1 MRFRT
6 ILLAAM
12 VVLLAAVLGVTVGR
26 VAFTIQ
32 TSARK
37 DISEDLRRSR
47 DLFES
52 IRSYRESLHKSEAR
66 VVAEEPRLK
75 AVVAT
80 EDVSR
85 ETVLGVAFDLRRA
98 LQSDLFLITDG
109 DGRLVADVLEPTAQG
124 FDLSPNPVVAA
135 ALKDG
140 EKAGVWTSEGAVFE
154 VSARRLEF
162 GTTTVGVLVIGYKID
177 DRVVD
182 SIRRQTASL
191 IAVEFDGRLVAVSE
205 LEAGG
210 AIDRAAL
217 GVAVEAVPTSSD
229 PSAAPTEITVA
240 GARYL
245 ALAAPLTGYS
255 GTSAV
260 RFVVVRS
267 LERALA
273 PARSVGFV
281 ILRIAAVALAV
292 AIFLAVV
299 LARGLSRP
307 IDGLVGFIKEITAG
321 RLDKRADVKGPV
333 EVRELALAMNR
344 MVGELDES
352 RRQMAAKERLEK
364 EMEISSRIQTSIL
377 PRRVDV
383 EGLEIAARMIPAT
396 EVGGDYYDVFIGR
409 PGDDGCWIG
418 VGDVAGHGLTS
429 GLIMLMVQSVVS
441 ALGRANPNTAP
452 REIVRVLNMV
462 LFENIRGRLGND
474 EHVTFSIMRYR
485 RDGTITFAGA
495 HEEIILCRAETK
507 KCELIPTLGPW
518 VGAMNDVGHA
528 VTDEKLRLAD
538 GDLMVLYTD
547 GVTEARNA
555 AGQQLGLERL
565 LDTIE
570 ALQGEPVEQ
579 IRDKILDDVAAFSPQ
594 QDDDITL
601 LVIRYT
607 APKERL
613 A

>member
-12 VVLLAAVLGVTVGR
+12 VALLAVVLGVTVGR
-26 VAFTIQ
+26 VALSIQ
-32 TSARK
+32 TSAREAIA
-37 DISEDLRRSR
+37 DDLRRSR
-47 DLFES
+47 DLFDT
-52 IRSYRESLHKSEAR
+52 IRSYRESLHKSETR

-85 ETVLGVAFDLRRA
+85 ETVLGVAFELRRA
-98 LQSDLFLITDG
+98 LQSDIFLITDG
-109 DGRLVADVLEPTAQG
+109 DGRLVADVLEPTAAG
-124 FDLSPNPVVAA
+124 FDLSLNPTVAA

-140 EKAGVWTSEGAVFE
+140 EKAGIWASEGAIFE
-154 VSARRLEF
+154 VEARRLAF
-162 GTTTVGVLVIGYKID
+162 GTTPVGVLVIGYKLD

-182 SIRRQTASL
+182 AIRRQTATL
-191 IAVEFDGRLVAVSE
+191 IAIELDGKLVAVSE
-205 LEAGG
+205 LETGG
-210 AIDRAAL
+210 AIDKNALGAAL
-217 GVAVEAVPTSSD
+217 LGVPTT
-229 PSAAPTEITVA
+229 SAPTSTPTEITVA
-240 GARYL
+240 GDRYL
-245 ALAAPLTGYS
+245 ALAAPLTGYTGS
-255 GTSAV
+255 SSV

-273 PARSVGFV
+273 PARSVAFV
-281 ILRIAAVALAV
+281 VLRIAAVALTV

-299 LARGLSRP
+299 LARFLSRP
-307 IDGLVGFIKEITAG
+307 IDGLVGFVKEITAG
-321 RLDKRADVKGPV
+321 RLDKKAEVKGPV
-333 EVRELALAMNR
+333 EVRELARAMNQ
-344 MVGELDES
+344 MVAELDES
-352 RRQMAAKERLEK
+352 RHQMAAKERLEK
-364 EMEISSRIQTSIL
+364 EMEISARIQTSIL
-377 PRRVDV
+377 PRRVEV

-396 EVGGDYYDVFIGR
+396 EVGGDYYDIFVGR

-441 ALGRANPNTAP
+441 ALGRSNPNMAP
-452 REIVRVLNMV
+452 RDIVRVLNMV

-474 EHVTFSIMRYR
+474 EHVTFSIMRYL

-495 HEEIILCRAETK
+495 HEEIIVCRAATK
-507 KCELIPTLGPW
+507 KCELIPTMGPW

-547 GVTEARNA
+547 GVTEAMNA
-555 AGQQLGLERL
+555 AGEQLGMDRL
-565 LDTIE
+565 LDSIE
-570 ALQGEPVEQ
+570 ALQSEPVER
-579 IRDKILDDVAAFSPQ
+579 IRDKILDEVAAFSPS

>member
-6 ILLAAM
+6 ILLAVM
-12 VVLLAAVLGVTVGR
+12 VALIAAVLGVTIGR

-32 TSARK
+32 TSAR
-37 DISEDLRRSR
+37 SAVAEDLRRSR
-47 DLFES
+47 DLFSS
-52 IRSYRESLHKSEAR
+52 IRSYRESLHKSEVH

-80 EDVSR
+80 EDVSH
-85 ETVLGVAFDLRRA
+85 ETVLGVAFELKKALR
-98 LQSDLFLITDG
+98 SDLFLITDG

-124 FDLSPNPVVAA
+124 FDLSPNPLIAGT
-135 ALKDG
+135 LKDG
-140 EKAGVWTSEGAVFE
+140 ERAGVWTSEGAVFE
-154 VSARRLEF
+154 VTARRLEF
-162 GTTTVGVLVIGYKID
+162 GTTPVGVLVIGFKLD
-177 DRVVD
+177 DRMVD

-191 IAVEFDGRLVAVSE
+191 IAVELDGKLVAVSE
-205 LEAGG
+205 LEDGG
-210 AIDRAAL
+210 SIDRAAL
-217 GVAVEAVPTSSD
+217 AAGLATVPTSTD
-229 PSAAPTEITVA
+229 PSAAPTEITV
-240 GARYL
+240 GDERYL
-245 ALAAPLTGYS
+245 ALAAPLAGYS
-255 GTSAV
+255 GTATI
-260 RFVVVRS
+260 RFFVVRS
-267 LERALA
+267 LERAVA
-273 PARSVGFV
+273 PARSVAGV
-281 ILRIAAVALAV
+281 VLRIGAVGLSVAILLAV
-292 AIFLAVV
+292 L

-307 IDGLVGFIKEITAG
+307 IDELLGFIKEITAG
-321 RLDKRADVKGPV
+321 RLDKRAEAKGPV
-333 EVRELALAMNR
+333 EIRELADAMNR
-344 MVGELDES
+344 MVSELDES
-352 RRQMAAKERLEK
+352 RRHMAAKERLEK

-418 VGDVAGHGLTS
+418 IGDVAGHGLTS

-441 ALGRANPNTAP
+441 ALGRANPNTPP
-452 REIVRVLNMV
+452 RDIVRVLNMV

-495 HEEIILCRAETK
+495 HEEIIVCRAATQ
-507 KCELIPTLGPW
+507 KCELIATLGPW

-528 VTDEKLRLAD
+528 VTDEKLRLMD

-555 AGQQLGLERL
+555 AGAQLGMDRL

-570 ALQGEPVEQ
+570 ANQNEPVER
-579 IRDKILDDVAAFSPQ
+579 IRDKILDEVAAFSPQ

-601 LVIRYT
+601 LVIRYI

>member
-12 VVLLAAVLGVTVGR
+12 VVLLAAVLGATVWRVTG
-26 VAFTIQ
+26 TIQ
-32 TSARK
+32 TSARR
-37 DISEDLRRSR
+37 DIADDLRRTR
-47 DLFES
+47 DLFDT

-109 DGRLVADVLEPTAQG
+109 DGRLVADLLEPTAQG
-124 FDLSPNPVVAA
+124 FDLSSNPVVAG

-191 IAVEFDGRLVAVSE
+191 IAVELDGRPVAVSE
-205 LEAGG
+205 LETGG
-210 AIDRAAL
+210 AIDRDAIAF
-217 GVAVEAVPTSSD
+217 AIATVPTSSD
-229 PSAAPTEITVA
+229 PAAAPTEITVQ

-245 ALAAPLTGYS
+245 ALAAPLTGYA
-255 GTSAV
+255 GTSSV

-273 PARSVGFV
+273 PARSAEFV
-281 ILRIAAVALAV
+281 VLRIAAVALAV

-396 EVGGDYYDVFIGR
+396 EVGGDYYDVFIAR

-495 HEEIILCRAETK
+495 HEEIIICRAETK

-547 GVTEARNA
+547 GVTEARSA
-555 AGQQLGLERL
+555 AGEQLGLERL

-570 ALQGEPVEQ
+570 ALQGEPVGR

>member
-12 VVLLAAVLGVTVGR
+12 VALIAAALGVTVGR

-32 TSARK
+32 ASARSA
-37 DISEDLRRSR
+37 IAEDLRRSR
-47 DLFES
+47 DLFDS
-52 IRSYRESLHKSEAR
+52 IRLYRESLHKSEGR

-80 EDVSR
+80 EDISH
-85 ETVLGVAFDLRRA
+85 ETVLGVAFELRKA

-124 FDLSPNPVVAA
+124 FDLKPNPLIAA
-135 ALKDG
+135 ALRDG
-140 EKAGVWTSEGAVFE
+140 DKAGVWTSEGAVFE
-154 VSARRLEF
+154 VEARRLEF
-162 GTTTVGVLVIGYKID
+162 GTTVVGVLVIGYKLD

-191 IAVEFDGRLVAVSE
+191 IAVELDGKLVAVSE

-210 AIDRAAL
+210 AVDRPSLAYAL
-217 GVAVEAVPTSSD
+217 AAVPTSSD
-229 PSAAPTEITVA
+229 RNAAPTEITVD
-240 GARYL
+240 GERYL
-245 ALAAPLTGYS
+245 ALAAPLAGYS

-260 RFVVVRS
+260 RVVVVRS

-273 PARSVGFV
+273 PARSVASV
-281 ILRIAAVALAV
+281 VLRIAAVALTV

-321 RLDKRADVKGPV
+321 RLDKRAEVKGPV
-333 EVRELALAMNR
+333 EVRELAHAMNR
-344 MVGELDES
+344 MVAELGES
-352 RRQMAAKERLEK
+352 RTQMAAKERLEK

-383 EGLEIAARMIPAT
+383 EGLEIAAKMIPAT
-396 EVGGDYYDVFIGR
+396 EVGGDYYDVFVAR

-418 VGDVAGHGLTS
+418 IGDVAGHGLTS

-441 ALGRANPNTAP
+441 ALGRANSNTPP

-485 RDGTITFAGA
+485 RDGTVTFAGA
-495 HEEIILCRAETK
+495 HEEIIICRAATK

-555 AGQQLGLERL
+555 AGEQLGMDRF
-565 LDTIE
+565 LDSIE
-570 ALQGEPVEQ
+570 AMQGEPVER
-579 IRDKILDDVAAFSPQ
+579 IRDKILDEVAAFSPRP
-594 QDDDITL
+594 DDDITL
-601 LVIRYT
+601 LVIRYI